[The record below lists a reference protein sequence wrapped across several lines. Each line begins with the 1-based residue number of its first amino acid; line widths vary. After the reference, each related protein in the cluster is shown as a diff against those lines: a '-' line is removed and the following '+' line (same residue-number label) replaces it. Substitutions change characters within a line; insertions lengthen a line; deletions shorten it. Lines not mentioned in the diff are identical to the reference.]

1 MISTLQ
7 QVDTDLLI
15 FLNSLHCDMLD
26 PVMKAMT
33 GRFIWIPLYVLLAA
47 AVWVKLGPRRAI
59 FSFLLIGLTI
69 LMADQICNSIIRPL
83 ALRLR
88 PSNLD
93 NPISSMIHVVDGYR
107 AGRYGMASC
116 HAANLA
122 ALITYLLRTV
132 KFSRTAAFLLIIW
145 AVTVVYT
152 RIYLGV
158 HYPGDILVGAA
169 VGILVAYGTSA
180 LFRRYSNRVLT
191 IQLPHLSLRL

>member
-1 MISTLQ
+1 
-7 QVDTDLLI
+7 
-15 FLNSLHCDMLD
+15 MLD

-132 KFSRTAAFLLIIW
+132 KFRRTAAFLLIIW